1 MMNIRTQPIGL
12 RTSLTDDPRVVER
25 QLTEE
30 YTNHVVP
37 TSARKGRSQV
47 LGSWSSISSAMAFV
61 YYGALAAV
69 LVGVQ
74 QAIIG
79 IVLVVICYSLLGRFS
94 VRDAIRWGLNSTLLS
109 RRLFGHKGAAIAPL
123 LVGLSLVYYAVFE
136 GSIVAI
142 ALQSYFN
149 VWDIRV
155 WYAIVVVGMLPL
167 MLGGMQ
173 TWLSKLNWVS
183 LPIYFFGVAGAVL
196 FAGMQVGWVGDW
208 SAFSGTSLSAHA
220 VPGWLTVFVLYMG
233 IFVLFPETQDAAR
246 FAREQD
252 LKFHQNVTFGWA
264 FYGVAYLF
272 NGLAGIAI
280 VGFAGSGDEVSEG
293 GVVQGIIDTLGLAGL
308 IVIVVS
314 QIRINSANFY
324 FASVNLERFVGHFTR
339 RGISRRAWVVLLSL
353 VAFVL
358 MLTNVFSYI
367 SVALAW
373 QAVLMVTLVGI
384 MMTHRALNRHEVPEF
399 RTSRL
404 KSVGPGFM
412 VWIVSSGVGIVLLQL
427 PAQVPVLSALAPL
440 ISLGF
445 AVALYI
451 AVHLAGG
458 SAVKEPRPD
467 PVRDQVEDLWN
478 VRVECDSCERSY
490 VAQEMDVPAQGSGV
504 FCLACQEKSTRSG
517 IENDS
522 LPL

>member
-1 MMNIRTQPIGL
+1 MTNIRTNPIDL
-12 RTSLTDDPRVVER
+12 RTSLTDDPRVVEQ

-37 TSARKGRSQV
+37 RSARKSRSQV
-47 LGSWSSISSAMAFV
+47 LGSWSSITSAMAFL

-74 QAIIG
+74 EAIIG
-79 IVLVVICYSLLGRFS
+79 LVLVVISYSLLGRLS
-94 VRDAIRWGLNSTLLS
+94 VRDAIRWGLNSMLIS
-109 RRLFGHKGAAIAPL
+109 RRLFGNKGAAITPL
-123 LVGLSLVYYAVFE
+123 LIGLSLVYYAVFE
-136 GSIVAI
+136 GSIVAV

-183 LPIYFFGVAGAVL
+183 LPIYFFGVTAAVL
-196 FAGMQVGWVGDW
+196 VAGMQVGWVGDW
-208 SAFSGTSLSAHA
+208 SAFSGGSSSAHGI
-220 VPGWLTVFVLYMG
+220 PGWLTVFVLYMG
-233 IFVLFPETQDAAR
+233 IFVLFPEAQDAAR
-246 FAREQD
+246 FARERD

-264 FYGVAYLF
+264 FYGVACLF

-280 VGFAGSGDEVSEG
+280 VGFAGSSDEVSEN

-314 QIRINSANFY
+314 QIRINSANYY
-324 FASVNLERFVGHFTR
+324 FASVNLERFVAHFTR

-353 VAFVL
+353 AVFVL
-358 MLTNVFSYI
+358 MLTDVFGYI
-367 SVALAW
+367 ATALAW

-384 MMTHRALNRHEVPEF
+384 TVTHRAFNPRQAPEF
-399 RTSRL
+399 RTYRL
-404 KSVGPGFM
+404 KALGPGFT

-427 PAQVPVLSALAPL
+427 PAQLPVLSALAPL
-440 ISLGF
+440 ISLGL
-445 AVALYI
+445 AVALYS
-451 AVHLAGG
+451 AVRLKGG
-458 SAVKEPRPD
+458 SAARERRAD
-467 PVRDQVEDLWN
+467 PVREEIEDLWT

-490 VAQEMDVPAQGSGV
+490 VAQEMDVPEQGFGV
-504 FCLACQEKSTRSG
+504 QCLACQESKSRSG
-517 IENDS
+517 VEEPS
-522 LPL
+522 LPQ